1 METVKCDSD
10 HPQISKEPQE
20 TFKVRV
26 MAKTTIKTTTT
37 TQLHN
42 FNLTFMSL
50 SKLKARITTATIS
63 SKFCLAGLIFQNPQ
77 KIKNKGK
84 RGDKARMKVFL
95 QELEKSLSTT
105 GRWKKEVGT
114 SDHCILFRVSRCQ
127 SLTGNAAFLV
137 LVQLSSKTYS
147 LVFTVLKETKYF

>member
-1 METVKCDSD
+1 
-10 HPQISKEPQE
+10 
-20 TFKVRV
+20 
-26 MAKTTIKTTTT
+26 
-37 TQLHN
+37 
-42 FNLTFMSL
+42 MSL

-63 SKFCLAGLIFQNPQ
+63 PKFCLAGLLFQTPQ

-95 QELEKSLSTT
+95 QGLEKSLSTT
-105 GRWKKEVGT
+105 GRWKREVGV

-127 SLTGNAAFLV
+127 SLIGNAAFLV

>member
-37 TQLHN
+37 TQLHS

-50 SKLKARITTATIS
+50 SKLKARTTTTTIS
-63 SKFCLAGLIFQNPQ
+63 SKSCLAGLIFQTPQ

-84 RGDKARMKVFL
+84 RGDKARMKAF
-95 QELEKSLSTT
+95 KS
-105 GRWKKEVGT
+105 
-114 SDHCILFRVSRCQ
+114 
-127 SLTGNAAFLV
+127 
-137 LVQLSSKTYS
+137 
-147 LVFTVLKETKYF
+147 